1 MTLYRMTARLRA
13 VVALLILAL
22 VAVAGCS
29 SSTSDPADKSA
40 TRQVQ
45 TERGAITV
53 PANPQRIAV
62 VNGALAGYLFDLG
75 VPVKAADPRVLGVT
89 LKPGE
94 FPAAWDADAK
104 KQGTALLPSGD
115 DINLEFIAAQQPDL
129 IIGGGQGFPAQQSI
143 QAYDQLSA
151 IAPTVLVSTTFTN
164 WQDQLKAVADAVGR
178 ADRVDGLIGQYNDKV
193 AKVRSSIKPPQGA
206 VSVFQSRKDLKPSV
220 IAPGTPLATLLTE
233 AGFTIDK
240 QVEAKAGNPS
250 RPAAADWVSFSP
262 ELLTTV
268 VDAPALIVIQ
278 LDGGRTLDQLK
289 QDPMLANL
297 PAFRS
302 GQVYELPATSQRPD
316 YRNVMS
322 TLDLLAA
329 RFK

>member
-1 MTLYRMTARLRA
+1 MTLSRRTARLRA
-13 VVALLILAL
+13 AVALLLLAL

-29 SSTSDPADKSA
+29 SSTSDTTDKSA

-53 PANPQRIAV
+53 PAAPQRIAV

-89 LKPGE
+89 LPPGA

-115 DINLEFIAAQQPDL
+115 NINLEFIAAQQPDL

-151 IAPTVLVSTTFTN
+151 IAPTVLVPTTLTN
-164 WQDQLKAVADAVGR
+164 WQDQLKAVAEAVNR
-178 ADRVDGLIGQYNDKV
+178 ADRVDALIGAYNDKV
-193 AKVRSSIKPPQGA
+193 AKVRSSIKLPQGA
-206 VSVFQSRKDLKPSV
+206 ITVFQSRKDLKPSV

-233 AGFTIDK
+233 AGFTIDN
-240 QVEAKAGNPS
+240 QVEAKAGNPA

-268 VDAPALIVIQ
+268 VDAPAVMVIQ
-278 LDGGRTLDQLK
+278 LDGGRSLEQLK
-289 QDPMLANL
+289 QDPMLAKL
-297 PAFRS
+297 PAFQS
-302 GQVYELPATSQRPD
+302 GQVYELPPTSQRPD
-316 YRNVMS
+316 YRSVMN